1 MLSPYPQLVR
11 AGFQRFSTYRQA
23 ALAGL
28 ATNTVFGFLRASV
41 LVAVLA
47 QRGPVGGYD
56 IATAVTYVWLGQGL
70 LNVVN
75 LWSDRELAG
84 RVRTGDIVIDLGRP
98 WDLQTALLATDF
110 GRAGYAVLMRLVP
123 PMAFGALFFPFR
135 WPERPVTWALFA
147 VAMALGTAVSFG
159 IRFLLNLS
167 AFWLL
172 DARGVLAVWGT
183 VGGLLSGLI
192 LPLAWFPAWA
202 QAVLAWTPFPA
213 LFQMPIDVFTRTRR
227 PARRPRPPAVLGRG
241 AVRARPGGA
250 RPREQAAGGARWVG
264 ASTPASSR
272 PASAASWPTRC
283 RSRWTCS
290 PSSSA
295 RAWSCSRSW

>member
-11 AGFQRFSTYRQA
+11 AGFRRYAAYRQA

-28 ATNTVFGFLRASV
+28 ATNAVFGLLRASV
-41 LVAVLA
+41 LVAALA
-47 QRGPVGGYD
+47 ERGPIAGYD

-75 LWSDRELAG
+75 LWADRALAG

-98 WDLQTALLATDF
+98 WDLHSALLADDL
-110 GRAGYAVLMRLVP
+110 GRAGYAVLMRLLP
-123 PMAFGALFFPFR
+123 PMVIGMVFFPFR
-135 WPERPVTWALFA
+135 WPEHVATWALFA
-147 VAMALGTAVSFG
+147 VSTLLGTVVSFG

-183 VGGLLSGLI
+183 FGGLLCGLI
-192 LPLAWFPAWA
+192 MPLQWFPAWA

-213 LFQMPIDVFTRTRR
+213 LFQTPIDVFTERGDPCVLLLHQLGWAVVLFGLGRVALAAG
-227 PARRPRPPAVLGRG
+227 ARRLV
-241 AVRARPGGA
+241 VQGG
-250 RPREQAAGGARWVG
+250 
-264 ASTPASSR
+264 
-272 PASAASWPTRC
+272 
-283 RSRWTCS
+283 
-290 PSSSA
+290 
-295 RAWSCSRSW
+295 

>member
-11 AGFQRFSTYRQA
+11 AGFQRYATYRQA

-28 ATNTVFGFLRASV
+28 ATNTVFGLLRASV

-47 QRGPVGGYD
+47 QRGPVAGYD
-56 IATAVTYVWLGQGL
+56 VAAAVTYVWLGQGL

-84 RVRTGDIVIDLGRP
+84 RVRTGDVVIDLGRP
-98 WDLQTALLATDF
+98 WDLQTALLAGDL
-110 GRAGYAVLMRLVP
+110 GRGAHAVLMRLLP

-135 WPERPVTWALFA
+135 WPEHPTTWALF
-147 VAMALGTAVSFG
+147 VIAMALGTAVSFG
-159 IRFLLNLS
+159 IRFLLNVS

-213 LFQMPIDVFTRTRR
+213 LFQMPIDVFLERGDAVGILARQLGWAAVLFALGRVALARGTRR
-227 PARRPRPPAVLGRG
+227 LV
-241 AVRARPGGA
+241 VQGG
-250 RPREQAAGGARWVG
+250 
-264 ASTPASSR
+264 
-272 PASAASWPTRC
+272 
-283 RSRWTCS
+283 
-290 PSSSA
+290 
-295 RAWSCSRSW
+295 